1 MMSHSPLRTAWIKA
15 GLLAMLLACVA
26 CSSTSK
32 PKPAQP
38 PSIANPVNVTT
49 LWNFD
54 LGKIS
59 SNMVPALTSDGRVL
73 LATDQ
78 SELITLQ
85 LSDGKVLE
93 RVALNL
99 PLSAGVGSDGKRHAI
114 VTRDNL
120 LVAVENGR
128 EIWRKTLS
136 AQVYTPPL
144 VAGQRVFVLL
154 ADRTVQAFDGA
165 SGRLL
170 WTQARSGDP
179 LVLKQSGTLMAHG
192 NTLVAGL
199 SGRLVGFDPTT
210 GRILWE
216 APLATPRGLND
227 LERLVDVVGLTFRSD
242 NFLCARAYLT
252 QVGCINVN
260 RGQVAWSRTSQGEQG
275 LSGYGNRLV
284 GTEAN
289 GLVVSWQ
296 RDTGDRLWESDA
308 LKYRHLS
315 APLVTDRHIWVADDE
330 GLLYLLNPQNGQL
343 VHRSMLDGSALA
355 APPLERQGMVLLVTR
370 KGMAKALTS
379 P

>member
-1 MMSHSPLRTAWIKA
+1 
-15 GLLAMLLACVA
+15 V
-26 CSSTSK
+26 
-32 PKPAQP
+32 
-38 PSIANPVNVTT
+38 V
-49 LWNFD
+49 
-54 LGKIS
+54 
-59 SNMVPALTSDGRVL
+59 
-73 LATDQ
+73 LATDR

-93 RVALNL
+93 RTALDL

-114 VTRDNL
+114 VTRDNV
-120 LVAVENGR
+120 LVAVEGGR

-144 VAGQRVFVLL
+144 VAGQRVFVLM

-179 LVLKQSGTLMAHG
+179 LVLKQSGTLMAYG

-199 SGRLVGFDPTT
+199 SGRLAGFDPTT

-216 APLATPRGLND
+216 APLSTPRGLND

-242 NFLCARAYLT
+242 NFLCSRAYLS
-252 QVGCINVN
+252 QVGCVNVS

-315 APLVTDRHIWVADDE
+315 APLVTDHHIWVADDE
-330 GLLYLLNPQNGQL
+330 GMLYLLNPQNGQL
-343 VHRSMLDGSALA
+343 VHRSALDGSALV
-355 APPLERQGMVLLVTR
+355 APPLERQGVVLLVTR
-370 KGMAKALTS
+370 KGMTKALTS

>member
-1 MMSHSPLRTAWIKA
+1 MSHPFLRTLWTRA
-15 GLLAMLLACVA
+15 GLWVLLLACVA
-26 CSSTSK
+26 CSSTSR

-38 PSIANPVNVTT
+38 PAIANPAQVTS
-49 LWNFD
+49 LWSFD
-54 LGKIS
+54 LGKIN
-59 SNMVPALTSDGRVL
+59 SNLVPAFTANGRVV
-73 LATDQ
+73 LASDQ

-99 PLSAGVGSDGKRHAI
+99 PLSAGVGTDGNRHAI
-114 VTRDNL
+114 VTRDNV
-120 LVAVENGR
+120 LVAVEHGR

-136 AQVYTPPL
+136 AQVYTSPL

-154 ADRTVQAFDGA
+154 ADRTLQAFDGA

-170 WTQARSGDP
+170 WTQARTGDP
-179 LVLKQSGTLMAHG
+179 LVLKQSGTLMPYG

-199 SGRLVGFDPTT
+199 SGRLAGFDPTT

-242 NFLCARAYLT
+242 PFLCARAYLA
-252 QVGCINVN
+252 QVGCVNVN
-260 RGQVAWSRTSQGEQG
+260 RGQVVWSRTSQGEQG
-275 LSGYGNRLV
+275 LSGHDNRLV

-315 APLVTDRHIWVADDE
+315 APTVTDRHIWTVDDE
-330 GLLYLLNPQNGQL
+330 GMLYLLNLQNGQL
-343 VHRSMLDGSALA
+343 MHRSSIDGSPLA
-355 APPLERQGMVLLVTR
+355 APPLQRQGVVLLVTR
-370 KGMAKALTS
+370 KGTVRALTS

>member
-1 MMSHSPLRTAWIKA
+1 MSHPFLRTLWTRA
-15 GLLAMLLACVA
+15 GLSALLMACVA
-26 CSSTSK
+26 CSSTSR
-32 PKPAQP
+32 PKPVP
-38 PSIANPVNVTT
+38 PPAIANPAQVTT
-49 LWNFD
+49 LWSFD
-54 LGKIS
+54 LGKVS
-59 SNMVPALTSDGRVL
+59 SNLVPAFTADGRVV
-73 LATDQ
+73 LASDQ

-99 PLSAGVGSDGKRHAI
+99 PLSAGVGTDGKRHAI
-114 VTRDNL
+114 VTRDNVL
-120 LVAVENGR
+120 LAVEQGR

-136 AQVYTPPL
+136 AQVYTSPL

-154 ADRTVQAFDGA
+154 ADRTLQAFDGA

-170 WTQARSGDP
+170 WTQARTGDP
-179 LVLKQSGTLMAHG
+179 LVLKQSGTLMAYG

-199 SGRLVGFDPTT
+199 SGRLAGFDPTT

-242 NFLCARAYLT
+242 PFLCARAYLA
-252 QVGCINVN
+252 QVGCVNVN
-260 RGQVAWSRTSQGEQG
+260 RGQVVWSRTSQGEQG
-275 LSGYGNRLV
+275 LSGHDNRLV

-315 APLVTDRHIWVADDE
+315 APTATDRHIWVADDE
-330 GLLYLLNPQNGQL
+330 GMLYLLNLQNGQL
-343 VHRSMLDGSALA
+343 MHRSSIDGSPLA
-355 APPLERQGMVLLVTR
+355 APPLQRQGVVLLVTR
-370 KGMAKALTS
+370 KGSVKALTS